1 MKAYRARKL
10 WVELKRG
17 LIYLGLGFASALI
30 AVGLSSSFSEP
41 WAGMIRL
48 TVFFMGLFSIQ
59 VLVIRAG
66 PEDSK

>member
-17 LIYLGLGFASALI
+17 LIYLGLGFASALV
-30 AVGLSSSFSEP
+30 AVGISSPFSEP

-59 VLVIRAG
+59 VVVIREE
-66 PEDSK
+66 PEGS

>member
-17 LIYLGLGFASALI
+17 LIYLGLGVASALI
-30 AVGLSSSFSEP
+30 AVGISSPFSEP

-59 VLVIRAG
+59 ILVINEGAEG
-66 PEDSK
+66 S